1 VGTQTPALMIMVVGV
16 LLAAAADVRTRRIPN
31 ALTGTLAALAI
42 AASVAGGLSG
52 IFSTLLVMLAA
63 FGLGT
68 FAFHL
73 GWFGG
78 GDVKLLAACCG
89 FAGFPGSVELLLLTL
104 IAGGMVAIVSAAR
117 QRRLRSVLL
126 GAYRITTGIAA
137 EKGQTATVP
146 YAVAIAA
153 GACVYALSTTSS
165 LFHFLKVAL

>member
-1 VGTQTPALMIMVVGV
+1 MVAGV

-31 ALTGTLAALAI
+31 GLTGTLAAIAI
-42 AASVAGGLSG
+42 AASVSGGLPG
-52 IFSTLLVMLAA
+52 ILSTLLVMLVA

-89 FAGFPGSVELLLLTL
+89 FAGFPGSIELILLTL
-104 IAGGMVAIVSAAR
+104 IAGGVVAIVSAMR

-126 GAYRITTGIAA
+126 GAYHITTGIAP
-137 EKGQTATVP
+137 EKSQGVTVP
-146 YAVAIAA
+146 YGVAIAA
-153 GACVYALSTTSS
+153 GACIYALSTTSS
-165 LFHFLKVAL
+165 LFHFMKVAL